1 MELGLHSF
9 HCSSE
14 LEALLAGL
22 GFEAVVVQLRPGLL
36 AGELGVAIRAG
47 LPVLRLHCNLALSL
61 CCARRPQVIPLSVDR
76 YGTAGRVLVHGQP
89 LAAHAVAGGYLS
101 LTKSFVQ
108 LWPGTVAL
116 IALLPREHLLE
127 QLLLGS
133 GSQVAKLMEDHNQLV
148 LAQAVHQ
155 ELAAW
160 LMDWFEPEAP
170 LALHPVTQF
179 AAWLRDEH
187 IEKAI
192 RFKAVARYERV
203 FELLTLGLSFDI
215 QGIELEQLAEQLQIS
230 RSSLIQG
237 CKELTGYGPIQLLR
251 LQRLERVHQ
260 ALRQG
265 RQEESFDSASVAAVA
280 ERFGFL
286 SRGHFAAAYKK
297 QYGQSPSQ
305 TLNQAA

>member
-1 MELGLHSF
+1 MLSSHSF

-22 GFEAVVVQLRPGLL
+22 GFEAVVVQLQPGLL

-61 CCARRPQVIPLSVDR
+61 CCARRPQVIPFSLDR

-215 QGIELEQLAEQLQIS
+215 EGIELEQLAEQLQIS

-251 LQRLERVHQ
+251 LQRLERAHQ

-265 RQEESFDSASVAAVA
+265 RQEESFESASVAAVA

>member
-1 MELGLHSF
+1 MPGLHSF

-14 LEALLAGL
+14 LEVLLAEL
-22 GFEAVVVQLRPGLL
+22 GFDAVVVQLQPGLL
-36 AGELGVAIRAG
+36 AGELGVATRAG
-47 LPVLRLHCNLALSL
+47 LPVLRLQCNLALSL
-61 CCARRPQVIPLSVDR
+61 SCARRPQVIPLSVDR
-76 YGTAGRVLVHGQP
+76 YGAAGRVFVHGQG
-89 LAAHAVAGGYLS
+89 LVAHAVAGGCLS
-101 LTKSFVQ
+101 LTQSFVQ
-108 LWPGTVAL
+108 LWPGAVAL
-116 IALLPREHLLE
+116 IALVPSEPLLE

-133 GSQVAKLMEDHNQLV
+133 GSKAAMLMEAHNQLV

-155 ELAAW
+155 EMAAW
-160 LMDWFEPEAP
+160 LMDWFEPKAP
-170 LALHPVTQF
+170 LELDPVTQL
-179 AAWLRDEH
+179 AVWLRDEH

-192 RFKAVARYERV
+192 RFKTVARYERV
-203 FELLTLGLSFDI
+203 FELLKYGANSNLEGV
-215 QGIELEQLAEQLQIS
+215 ELEQLAEQFQIS

-237 CKELTGYGPIQLLR
+237 CKDLTGYGPIQLLR

-260 ALRQG
+260 MLRQG